1 MNKITQF
8 RLTCH
13 IVSACFRI
21 NQIRIGSIQPLIAD
35 FQQFGESGGSISI
48 TIHSH
53 KRPVGNIAAQRKA
66 ALFDKYID
74 LTGDNAERELIDAI
88 ATLEAFASDKEI
100 AA

>member
-1 MNKITQF
+1 MNKVTQF
-8 RLTCH
+8 RLTCR

-35 FQQFGESGGSISI
+35 YQQFGESGGSISV

-53 KRPVGNIAAQRKA
+53 KRPVGDIAAQRKA

-74 LTGDNAERELIDAI
+74 LASGDAEQEMSDTLS
-88 ATLEAFASDKEI
+88 TLEAFANDTKV